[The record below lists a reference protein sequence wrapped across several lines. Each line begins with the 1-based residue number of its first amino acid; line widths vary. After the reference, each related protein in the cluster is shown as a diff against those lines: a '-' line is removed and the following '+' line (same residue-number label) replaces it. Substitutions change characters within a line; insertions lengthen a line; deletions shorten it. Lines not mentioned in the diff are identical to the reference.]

1 MSKTDNKNIPTDMD
15 LAAELFL
22 QLSEQEQDVLIE
34 MLRSLLSVR

>member
-1 MSKTDNKNIPTDMD
+1 MEKQTDKTTTNID

-22 QLSEQEQDVLIE
+22 QLSEKEQDALIE